1 MASKVKLSIVL
12 TDDQIAAIDAQA
24 DLEQRSRSSMLRRLV
39 DIGMR
44 AIEREAK
51 PSLTDVLVGSQRYAP
66 EVK

>member
-24 DLEQRSRSSMLRRLV
+24 DREQRSRSSMLRRLV

-51 PSLTDVLVGSQRYAP
+51 PSLTDILVGSQRYAP